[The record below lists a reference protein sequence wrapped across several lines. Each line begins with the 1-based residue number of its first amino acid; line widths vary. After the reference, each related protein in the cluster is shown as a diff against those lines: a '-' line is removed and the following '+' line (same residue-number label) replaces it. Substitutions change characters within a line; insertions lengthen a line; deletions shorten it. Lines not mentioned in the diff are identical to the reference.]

1 MYYIAFFCHYLFVL
15 LTPLLW
21 VLPGMGF
28 WLSWSDGAKHRIGA
42 DRPRKGVIPT
52 SSLGRFSRP
61 TSKARE
67 KRPGVKVAVIP
78 RPDSPFLLVS
88 FYLYFSLIRTQPA
101 LRENAMAVL
110 SALGRK
116 KRNPFLTSRGDYVFA
131 CLSMPLFF
139 LTTSSWGLSVR
150 KWMGCLL
157 LLPFS
162 RGDSLGTRVS
172 SPTPAT
178 HR

>member
-1 MYYIAFFCHYLFVL
+1 MGRVFPNLAFFCHYLVL

-28 WLSWSDGAKHRIGA
+28 WLSWWDGIKHRIGA
-42 DRPRKGVIPT
+42 DRPRKGVIPHR
-52 SSLGRFSRP
+52 G
-61 TSKARE
+61 
-67 KRPGVKVAVIP
+67 
-78 RPDSPFLLVS
+78 SPFLLVS
-88 FYLYFSLIRTQPA
+88 FYLYFSLFQTQPA
-101 LRENAMAVL
+101 LRD
-110 SALGRK
+110 SAPGRK
-116 KRNPFLTSRGDYVFA
+116 KRNPFLASRGAYVFA
-131 CLSMPLFF
+131 CLPMPLFF

-150 KWMGCLL
+150 KWVGCLL

-162 RGDSLGTRVS
+162 RGESLRKRLS